1 MATNSAKTI
10 ILTPDASSS
19 ALISP
24 EDVRQN
30 LSSFKILDAS
40 WYMPFVQRSPKCEF
54 QVSRIKHSQFFD
66 VDKVSDV
73 NEKSLPHM
81 LPNEKAFAMACDALD
96 IDNDSDVV
104 IYDRADNGIFSAA
117 RLWWMFKVF
126 GHGGSVRVL
135 NGGFKAY
142 EKLYSEDANGM
153 DTNEVTTDVVEK
165 SERACVEAYEKG
177 DSVTTKYKAKLDTS
191 RLATAESVKKDV
203 CETNAK
209 QCVDARPK
217 GRFEGTT
224 PEPRAGL
231 ACGCIPNSKNVPF
244 PEVLDAET
252 GKFKDAERL
261 KQVFQE
267 AGMELDNQSKKIVA
281 TCGTGVTAC
290 ILTLG
295 MHEVGRDDVEVYD
308 GSWCEWGSRSDVP
321 VKTAA
326 ST

>member
-1 MATNSAKTI
+1 
-10 ILTPDASSS
+10 
-19 ALISP
+19 
-24 EDVRQN
+24 
-30 LSSFKILDAS
+30 
-40 WYMPFVQRSPKCEF
+40 
-54 QVSRIKHSQFFD
+54 
-66 VDKVSDV
+66 
-73 NEKSLPHM
+73 M

-96 IDNDSDVV
+96 IDNDSDIV

-153 DTNEVTTDVVEK
+153 DTNEVPTDVVEK

-191 RLATAESVKKDV
+191 RLATQRAEKKTRCDDQREAV
-203 CETNAK
+203 RRREA
-209 QCVDARPK
+209 K

-252 GKFKDAERL
+252 GKFKDAERV
-261 KQVFQE
+261 QTSFPRGWDGV
-267 AGMELDNQSKKIVA
+267 GQS
-281 TCGTGVTAC
+281 
-290 ILTLG
+290 
-295 MHEVGRDDVEVYD
+295 VEENHSDMRHRGDRVYINVRNARSWKRRR
-308 GSWCEWGSRSDVP
+308 GSL
-321 VKTAA
+321 
-326 ST
+326 